1 MYNTTKAFEEAI
13 FGDNRQFKAKIKS
26 GKNETESGII
36 SINLYSKTTD
46 SSITIG
52 GAVSTYVEVQM
63 WKPDFYIEN
72 VELEISIG
80 MVLSEENEEWVPLGL
95 FTTERPKNDNGV
107 VTFTAYDRVQSKMY
121 GAFFSELTYPIDAK
135 KVLEEISS
143 KTGVPIDV
151 SNLSDGVLI
160 SQRKVISESDVDQ
173 EGNQK
178 ETTTYENPFNGY
190 TYRETLG
197 YIAMLF
203 GKFAMADKNG
213 VIVFKGYEST
223 EYLVD
228 TSKYFDDLVTQDIIF
243 SIEKI
248 ECTVEKNLISSG
260 EGTTSISLVNPVMT
274 QERLDYIYDQIKDLK
289 FLPASISFY
298 GDIRLDLGDIITV
311 NDKEGNVIK
320 IPLMSIQQ
328 EYDGGL
334 LTRIQSYGKA
344 EENTQSGGQLTK
356 IVNRTYTELFLV
368 KEIIG
373 EKASFEYVHSKV
385 GEFEELFSKTLTA
398 DQADIKYAKID
409 MANVNNAWIE
419 NGYIKKGSIT
429 NAEIK
434 DATIEAAKIA
444 SINADTINSGTI
456 KTERLIIVS
465 DDGTESIVSV
475 INSANG
481 VPEGEVNSKKIQAA
495 SIDVLDL
502 SAFRAKIAGFKLEDY
517 AIYADKESVTEKNGE
532 MYLSTDR
539 FFLGI
544 GAIDNDQ
551 NTAFQAY
558 ANGSFR
564 LIGKNSKFEFNTVS
578 GSLDMAVTSL
588 KISSKSVVTSDEI
601 DDVKDSLK
609 DYVPLSTYK
618 SYIEKT
624 DKTITLLAKQETVD
638 AMNQRLS
645 TAESTIKQFPDRIEL
660 KVDKDGIIS
669 AINQSAETV
678 KITAGKI
685 DLSGYVTVSAL
696 SGNGT
701 TTIDGSN
708 IKTGTISADRLDID
722 SIFAKDITATG
733 SITGVTLNGATGS
746 FDGRITASEGII
758 GGFYINE
765 NSLYSNKLVN
775 NIQIHP
781 LVIDNDGITCY
792 GTYGYAYVKD
802 GRIDLEHTMTT
813 PIHAI
818 GSLILSSDALGIQ
831 GSFTDQDHP
840 EASSGFSISLDGDA
854 SFTNVQAP
862 VELPDNGTNWIGGM
876 TSTSCI
882 VAPQQ
887 SSNLYHP
894 VLRINSESNNVWN
907 IGGYKDRVGIYGF
920 KAERTANGYDF
931 STEWNTANGALS
943 HSASF
948 SAKGTITT
956 ESGDLVMGVGRSL
969 RAKDEEGTTW
979 NLIAMNE
986 DSNISVGYGGY
997 SMNYGTTTIYAGEK
1011 IGFVLSLPETSWR
1024 PYFTEGDSV
1033 SIQFGTAGFT
1043 HNSGKSVTFVIPIA
1057 KPLVGVKTIV
1067 VTSVGGLT
1075 VRQENKLLYG
1085 ATSSAGAK
1093 PASYAANAIHT
1104 HMGIKVTAT
1113 MSNATNAMNNAPCG
1127 VYVSVKIT
1135 FN

>member
-1 MYNTTKAFEEAI
+1 MAAIAKTEITISRIVDIEKVTRYYLLQSSTSMTPARPSANPPGGNWTTTEPAFRSDTTMTLYFADLTVMTNGTFSYSAVSKSSSYEAAKEAWNKANNAQNTADDTKDKL
-13 FGDNRQFKAKIKS
+13 DNLQVGGRNLFKNSSLIGEQLQCS
-26 GKNETESGII
+26 DIYRCNSCSKNE
-36 SINLYSKTTD
+36 YTD
-46 SSITIG
+46 TGYHIVTPSEGNDNNGVAFCFNTI
-52 GAVSTYVEVQM
+52 
-63 WKPDFYIEN
+63 D
-72 VELEISIG
+72 L
-80 MVLSEENEEWVPLGL
+80 LGL
-95 FTTERPKNDNGV
+95 K
-107 VTFTAYDRVQSKMY
+107 
-121 GAFFSELTYPIDAK
+121 
-135 KVLEEISS
+135 
-143 KTGVPIDV
+143 
-151 SNLSDGVLI
+151 
-160 SQRKVISESDVDQ
+160 
-173 EGNQK
+173 
-178 ETTTYENPFNGY
+178 
-190 TYRETLG
+190 
-197 YIAMLF
+197 
-203 GKFAMADKNG
+203 
-213 VIVFKGYEST
+213 
-223 EYLVD
+223 
-228 TSKYFDDLVTQDIIF
+228 
-243 SIEKI
+243 
-248 ECTVEKNLISSG
+248 C
-260 EGTTSISLVNPVMT
+260 
-274 QERLDYIYDQIKDLK
+274 
-289 FLPASISFY
+289 
-298 GDIRLDLGDIITV
+298 GDIITFSLEV
-311 NDKEGNVIK
+311 KGTSDEKKPFIK
-320 IPLMSIQQ
+320 IWM
-328 EYDGGL
+328 
-334 LTRIQSYGKA
+334 
-344 EENTQSGGQLTK
+344 
-356 IVNRTYTELFLV
+356 
-368 KEIIG
+368 
-373 EKASFEYVHSKV
+373 
-385 GEFEELFSKTLTA
+385 
-398 DQADIKYAKID
+398 
-409 MANVNNAWIE
+409 
-419 NGYIKKGSIT
+419 
-429 NAEIK
+429 
-434 DATIEAAKIA
+434 
-444 SINADTINSGTI
+444 
-456 KTERLIIVS
+456 
-465 DDGTESIVSV
+465 
-475 INSANG
+475 
-481 VPEGEVNSKKIQAA
+481 
-495 SIDVLDL
+495 
-502 SAFRAKIAGFKLEDY
+502 
-517 AIYADKESVTEKNGE
+517 
-532 MYLSTDR
+532 
-539 FFLGI
+539 
-544 GAIDNDQ
+544 
-551 NTAFQAY
+551 
-558 ANGSFR
+558 
-564 LIGKNSKFEFNTVS
+564 GKNSNWWTGDSSNEVS
-578 GSLDMAVTSL
+578 FIPTDDFQKVSVTWTIPDIETLQLDGSIFFGVHGNHQAELYFRKLKLELGNVATDWTPAPEDLVTT
-588 KISSKSVVTSDEI
+588 K
-601 DDVKDSLK
+601 
-609 DYVPLSTYK
+609 TYE

-678 KITAGKI
+678 KIAAGKI

-758 GGFYINE
+758 GGFYING
-765 NSLYSNKLVN
+765 NGLYSNKLVN

-956 ESGDLVMGVGRSL
+956 ESGDLVMGTGRSL

-1011 IGFVLSLPETSWR
+1011 IGFALSLPETSWR

-1057 KPLVGVKTIV
+1057 KPLVGVNTIV

-1127 VYVSVKIT
+1127 VYASVKIT